1 MSWLSGISRGPAPLP
16 LPQGKERKSKKARK
30 QESKKARKQESKKAR
45 IKARKQARKKAR
57 KKERKKE
64 RKSRVSGEQRSS
76 RSRYRGMHMHNAT
89 RKFSHACVLFRCAH
103 HIVHGESTNHRKLR
117 TRRQS
122 CLPASTPNVAGNKRA
137 HHEKRSKSVAGQQ
150 VCEYNSKATNKQRLA
165 ATRATPFAVQL
176 SHRHPKTTTAHTHTH
191 THTHMHTCTHF
202 DGAISRS
209 GDKVTKASVKH
220 GSNQRPFVCDNLIFS
235 LRPDTHTHKEMQ
247 DAKRKHEAWQT
258 ELRDKLHRE
267 THEHTPR
274 LNVDRKD
281 LLSRNHER

>member
-1 MSWLSGISRGPAPLP
+1 MRGERNTK
-16 LPQGKERKSKKARK
+16 QVNHTKEAGSQRQQKELGGERRAEGNKSKSTDR
-30 QESKKARKQESKKAR
+30 Q
-45 IKARKQARKKAR
+45 
-57 KKERKKE
+57 KERKKE